1 MHNFRLFSSR
11 TAIPVATT
19 VLLGVFL
26 VWGCGDVG
34 TDGTSDGTVA
44 SGSYEGDEGLV
55 LKLKFDPDPPA
66 VGEVD
71 LTMEVTVD
79 DAPLE
84 GADLELEPWMPAHG
98 HGSNTVP
105 SITHLNDGLY
115 GVDDLTFSMAG
126 HWELEVDVEWDD
138 HSAVIVIDLEVEG

>member
-1 MHNFRLFSSR
+1 MSNFRLFSSR

-55 LKLKFDPDPPA
+55 LKLKFDPRSS
-66 VGEVD
+66 
-71 LTMEVTVD
+71 
-79 DAPLE
+79 
-84 GADLELEPWMPAHG
+84 
-98 HGSNTVP
+98 GSR
-105 SITHLNDGLY
+105 
-115 GVDDLTFSMAG
+115 
-126 HWELEVDVEWDD
+126 
-138 HSAVIVIDLEVEG
+138 